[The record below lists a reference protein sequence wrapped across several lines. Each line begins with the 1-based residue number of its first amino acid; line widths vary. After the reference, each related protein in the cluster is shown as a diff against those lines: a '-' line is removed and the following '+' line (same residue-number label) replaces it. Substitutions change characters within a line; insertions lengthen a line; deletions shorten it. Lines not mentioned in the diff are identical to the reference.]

1 MPDSGRRLTSWKEIA
16 AYLGREV
23 RTVMRW
29 EKARALPV
37 HRGSGA
43 RAGVVFAETSE
54 LDAWMRGTATPIPL
68 PSPAPVSRPATLRW
82 LFAIGAALALAA
94 AGGGWRVRGA
104 LPNEPGISAVMTEH
118 AVIAR
123 HADGT
128 EKWRYE
134 FTAATASPPFARA
147 TNPIEP
153 LGREGLLAATSNT
166 VRKGIPAVR
175 SGQLLWFDAAGA
187 LTRSFSFEDDVTI
200 GSRVYTAPWSISD
213 FQVNGGGASRRIAIA
228 SSHFEW
234 WPSLVTILDGQWR
247 RTGTFAHA
255 GWIEHLRWLTEDRLL
270 VTGFSNLK
278 DGGMA
283 AILDANALTG
293 QSPADPGSAYDC
305 SGCGPH
311 RPLRYVV
318 MPRSEVNRVSGAPFN
333 RADVTVK
340 AGGVVVRTTEVR
352 ETPYAPPAEALYE
365 FTSQLDL
372 AHASYSDRYWEAH
385 RELERIGKLAHAR
398 ERCPDR
404 EGPPTIEIW
413 DPVSGWRVQSLR
425 PVIDH
430 PAAVTTARL
439 RGR

>member
-43 RAGVVFAETSE
+43 RAGVVFAETRE
-54 LDAWMRGTATPIPL
+54 LDAWMRGDATPIPL
-68 PSPAPVSRPATLRW
+68 SSPAASVPRPATRRW
-82 LFAIGAALALAA
+82 LLAVAAALTLA
-94 AGGGWRVRGA
+94 GGVGGWRLHGA
-104 LPNEPGISAVMTEH
+104 LPNDAASSAVMTEH

-134 FTAATASPPFARA
+134 FTAATVSPPFARA
-147 TNPIEP
+147 SNPIEP
-153 LGREGLLAATSNT
+153 LGPEGLLAATSNA
-166 VRKGIPAVR
+166 VRNDIPAVT
-175 SGQLLWFDAAGA
+175 SGQLLWFDALGT
-187 LTRSFSFEDDVTI
+187 LTRSFSFEDAITI

-213 FQVNGGGASRRIAIA
+213 FQVEGGASKRIAVA

-234 WPSLVTILDGQWR
+234 WPSLVTILDSHGR
-247 RTGTFAHA
+247 RTGTFVHA
-255 GWIEHLRWLTEDRLL
+255 GWVEHLRWLPEDRLL

-283 AILDANALTG
+283 ALLDASELNG
-293 QSPADPGSAYDC
+293 QSPADPGSTYDC

-318 MPRSEVNRVSGAPFN
+318 MPRSEVNRVSAGPFN
-333 RADVTVK
+333 RADVTVR
-340 AGGVVVRTTEVR
+340 AGGFVVRTTEVR
-352 ETPYAPPAEALYE
+352 ETAYAPPAEALYE
-365 FTSQLDL
+365 FTSQLEL
-372 AHASYSDRYWEAH
+372 VHASYSDRYWEAH
-385 RELERIGKLAHAR
+385 RELERVGRIAHPR

-404 EGPPTIEIW
+404 EGPPTIETW
-413 DPVSGWRVQSLR
+413 DPASGWRVQSLR
-425 PVIDH
+425 RV
-430 PAAVTTARL
+430 AL
-439 RGR
+439 GRPTL